1 MPDIVNDDD
10 LSALAAEYVLGTL
23 EADERTRA
31 NVLLDVDHG
40 FRGLVR
46 VWERRFGELHLMVEP
61 VDADP
66 RIWQRIKGKLS
77 DAPVTP
83 SVVHAESTSSV
94 VRPAAAAPSVAA
106 PSVVAPPVAPDAA
119 VTEPPPLPSADIKP
133 EPKPE
138 VKPDAVAAAE
148 QRLVELINEVDKF
161 SERKKP
167 VDPSEAA
174 VAAALADA
182 PPTQAA
188 VEEVREPE
196 RVSREPAPALLLPV
210 PVETRS
216 VVRERTPKVGRW
228 RFATLTMTL
237 IAFGLGGLI
246 AAWRFVPERLP
257 QQLRPAEVLKISGIQ
272 QPERKPAPHG
282 TQFEE

>member
-83 SVVHAESTSSV
+83 SVVNAESTSSV

-167 VDPSEAA
+167 ADPSEAA

-188 VEEVREPE
+188 QEVREPE
-196 RVSREPAPALLLPV
+196 RVSREAAPSPLLPV
-210 PVETRS
+210 PVETRP

>member
-1 MPDIVNDDD
+1 MSDIVNDDD

-77 DAPVTP
+77 DPAAT
-83 SVVHAESTSSV
+83 ASV
-94 VRPAAAAPSVAA
+94 VRTESTTNVVRPEAATPPVAAPSVA
-106 PSVVAPPVAPDAA
+106 APPVAPDAA
-119 VTEPPPLPSADIKP
+119 ATEPPPIPSADIKP

-167 VDPSEAA
+167 ADPSEAA

-188 VEEVREPE
+188 AQDVREPE
-196 RVSREPAPALLLPV
+196 RVSREQAPALLLPV
-210 PVETRS
+210 PVETRPA
-216 VVRERTPKVGRW
+216 VRELRPKVGRW
-228 RFATLTMTL
+228 RFATLMMTL

-272 QPERKPAPHG
+272 PERKPAPHG